1 MAATVAAPSPG
12 ASQHRTV
19 NRLKRARG
27 QLTAL
32 IDAIESGTDCREAV
46 TQLAAVRGALD
57 KAGFELISSA
67 MRDCLAP
74 AMNTGTTPPAA
85 MAADVGTGATGPAA
99 AAPPTL
105 EELQAL
111 FLRLT

>member
-1 MAATVAAPSPG
+1 MSATVAAPSPG
-12 ASQHRTV
+12 ASQHRTI

-32 IDAIESGTDCREAV
+32 IDAIESGTDCRAAV

-74 AMNTGTTPPAA
+74 A
-85 MAADVGTGATGPAA
+85 DVGTDATGPATA
-99 AAPPTL
+99 GRPTL

>member
-1 MAATVAAPSPG
+1 MSATVAAPSPG
-12 ASQHRTV
+12 ASQDRTV

-32 IDAIESGTDCREAV
+32 IDAIESGTDCRAAV

-74 AMNTGTTPPAA
+74 AMNTGTTT
-85 MAADVGTGATGPAA
+85 ADVGTGATGPVAT
-99 AAPPTL
+99 APPTL

>member
-1 MAATVAAPSPG
+1 MPSTLTPPVAESPSGPG
-12 ASQHRTV
+12 SRRTV
-19 NRLKRARG
+19 NRLKRASG
-27 QLTAL
+27 QLKAL
-32 IDAIESGTDCREAV
+32 IEAIESGADCRNAV
-46 TQLAAVRGALD
+46 TQLSAVRGALD

-74 AMNTGTTPPAA
+74 AAGP
-85 MAADVGTGATGPAA
+85 GATGPAA

>member
-1 MAATVAAPSPG
+1 MSATVAAPSPG

-32 IDAIESGTDCREAV
+32 IDAIESGTDCRAAV

-74 AMNTGTTPPAA
+74 AAYTGPTPAA
-85 MAADVGTGATGPAA
+85 PAANVGATGPAA